1 LVDIGKTCPG
11 CSRKVLDRFGQHLF
25 HCDKSVSAPLR
36 NKFHA
41 ALKISVANAL
51 AAPMRGVGLTVQEN
65 EPHMSTHFEP
75 AQPQQTTQTESQD
88 QDEFEVTP
96 GVESRADL
104 LFKDQDGG
112 KAILIDVTSASG
124 LSRYV
129 KLHRYS
135 PGAVAELA
143 EQRKTKAYSRLWNV
157 ESERARLIFFAVELS
172 GCFGPEAQQMCK
184 TVVEMGGDG
193 PEALREVY
201 ESLSIGFQVN
211 RALRIEHMMK
221 RSLYG
226 GLGLGGEEVR
236 GLG

>member
-1 LVDIGKTCPG
+1 MFVGEKRCW
-11 CSRKVLDRFGQHLF
+11 
-25 HCDKSVSAPLR
+25 
-36 NKFHA
+36 NK
-41 ALKISVANAL
+41 IW
-51 AAPMRGVGLTVQEN
+51 Q
-65 EPHMSTHFEP
+65 
-75 AQPQQTTQTESQD
+75 
-88 QDEFEVTP
+88 
-96 GVESRADL
+96 
-104 LFKDQDGG
+104 
-112 KAILIDVTSASG
+112 
-124 LSRYV
+124 
-129 KLHRYS
+129 
-135 PGAVAELA
+135 ELA

-172 GCFGPEAQQMCK
+172 GCFGPEAQLMCK
-184 TVVEMGGDG
+184 TVVEMGGGG

>member
-1 LVDIGKTCPG
+1 
-11 CSRKVLDRFGQHLF
+11 
-25 HCDKSVSAPLR
+25 
-36 NKFHA
+36 
-41 ALKISVANAL
+41 
-51 AAPMRGVGLTVQEN
+51 
-65 EPHMSTHFEP
+65 
-75 AQPQQTTQTESQD
+75 
-88 QDEFEVTP
+88 
-96 GVESRADL
+96 VESRADL

-143 EQRKTKAYSRLWNV
+143 EQRKAKAYSRLWNV

-172 GCFGPEAQQMCK
+172 GCFGPEAKKMCQ
-184 TVVEMGGDG
+184 TIAEMGGGG
-193 PEALREVY
+193 PDAH

-221 RSLYG
+221 PSLGVRVGRGRSQG
-226 GLGLGGEEVR
+226 ARLGR
-236 GLG
+236 GPSQKTNGSA